1 MSAAMILKNIASM
14 QAQLNDLATSVAFA
28 LNAEALNTNTESN
41 AAPATPPKKAP
52 KVKDPNAPKKEP
64 NVWVKFTQRVGTL
77 LKTAS
82 EAEGADPEHFKGP
95 ATMVKEFC
103 SMLKG
108 QKPYEAWADSE
119 VLEAFDSWERPVH
132 EPRAKKSSA
141 AASVAASDSG
151 SEGNGSEGNGTE
163 GNGTEGSKKE
173 RKKPAPKTEEQKAA
187 IAAKRAATIAS
198 KKAAAGESDTA
209 LVVPQS
215 SASVALLNVKP
226 PAPSA
231 SKKAA

>member
-41 AAPATPPKKAP
+41 AAPATPPKKTP

-82 EAEGADPEHFKGP
+82 EADGADPEHFKGP

-151 SEGNGSEGNGTE
+151 SEGNGTE
-163 GNGTEGSKKE
+163 ASGSEGSKKE

-187 IAAKRAATIAS
+187 IAAKRAATIAA

-226 PAPSA
+226 PVPSA
-231 SKKAA
+231 SKKAGGA